1 MFGYS
6 EKSSLVA
13 IVVPDAEE
21 AAKWAKKQE
30 GLKGDETLQQL
41 CGLQQMKTFLVK
53 VSDRIALQ
61 ESDFIV
67 LLFKKAMETTATNLG
82 LKGFEKVK
90 DIFLHPEVFS
100 IDNDL
105 LTPTLKIKRFNAQK
119 VKTVWC

>member
-1 MFGYS
+1 MLSFRTSIGTSLSGVYSQVPLVGQIWVFGYS

-67 LLFKKAMETTATNLG
+67 LPF
-82 LKGFEKVK
+82 
-90 DIFLHPEVFS
+90 
-100 IDNDL
+100 
-105 LTPTLKIKRFNAQK
+105 
-119 VKTVWC
+119 